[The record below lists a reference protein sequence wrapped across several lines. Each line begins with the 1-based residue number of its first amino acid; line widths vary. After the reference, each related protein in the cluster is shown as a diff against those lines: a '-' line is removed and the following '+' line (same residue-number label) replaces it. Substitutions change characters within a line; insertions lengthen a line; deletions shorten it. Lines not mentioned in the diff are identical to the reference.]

1 MEDGRLCGNDGAA
14 FVLKPPAPPPPLP
27 PLEGVGWKLPP
38 PPPPTTKK
46 SILFPKSPVPV
57 TSKVP
62 EFVKTCAL

>member
-27 PLEGVGWKLPP
+27 PAGEPGVKLPP

-46 SILFPKSPVPV
+46 SILFPKLPAVV

-62 EFVKTCAL
+62 DDVKTCAL